1 LLPFM
6 ASGRIVRDYGV
17 LFKYVELLEKRGR
30 GYEARRAL
38 PTSED
43 IEYLKR
49 AVTRGMVRTL
59 DEAIKLLKSRF
70 RERIDVDVAAEAYR
84 RHYGVADVSED
95 MAVEELS
102 RVLAGYAIEIAEQL
116 GEIRLRNLELLR

>member
-1 LLPFM
+1 MLPFM

-43 IEYLKR
+43 IEYLKCTKLFKVKKLERR
-49 AVTRGMVRTL
+49 AEHSILRICPER
-59 DEAIKLLKSRF
+59 DSCPHACHLL
-70 RERIDVDVAAEAYR
+70 
-84 RHYGVADVSED
+84 
-95 MAVEELS
+95 
-102 RVLAGYAIEIAEQL
+102 
-116 GEIRLRNLELLR
+116 